1 MTNAQMIHTLLTPIA
16 VALYGAAVVTLL
28 AGLRGRVAV
37 GRSGPIAFGLALPAL
52 AVQGVVLWPSLW
64 TSAGINLALFNAAA
78 LLGWLMAAMLVLAAI
93 RQPVYSLGLVV
104 FPFAGITLVLAE
116 TLGVPG
122 ARPVAVGQPVDL
134 HVISSVAAYA
144 VLGLATAQALLLAWQ
159 ESALRH
165 RRAGAVLG
173 LLPPLQ
179 SMEALLFQLL
189 GSGFV
194 LLSVA
199 LVSGWLFVD
208 NLFAQDLVHKTVL
221 SMLAWLVFA
230 GLLTG
235 RYQAGWR
242 GRTAIRWTLAG
253 VALLVLAYFGSKAVL
268 ELILNRPA

>member
-1 MTNAQMIHTLLTPIA
+1 MIHTLLTPIA
-16 VALYGAAVVTLL
+16 VALYGAALVTLL
-28 AGLRGRVAV
+28 SGLRGRVEMR
-37 GRSGPIAFGLALPAL
+37 RSERLAFGLALPAVL
-52 AVQGVVLWPSLW
+52 IHAILLWQAVW
-64 TSAGINLALFNAAA
+64 TTAGLNLSLFNAAS

-189 GSGFV
+189 ASGFA
-194 LLSVA
+194 LLSIS
-199 LVSGWLFVD
+199 LVTGWLFVD

-221 SMLAWLVFA
+221 SMVAWLVFA
-230 GLLTG
+230 GLLIG
-235 RYQAGWR
+235 RHRAGWR

-253 VALLVLAYFGSKAVL
+253 FLLLALAYFGSKAVL
-268 ELILNRPA
+268 ELILSRPA